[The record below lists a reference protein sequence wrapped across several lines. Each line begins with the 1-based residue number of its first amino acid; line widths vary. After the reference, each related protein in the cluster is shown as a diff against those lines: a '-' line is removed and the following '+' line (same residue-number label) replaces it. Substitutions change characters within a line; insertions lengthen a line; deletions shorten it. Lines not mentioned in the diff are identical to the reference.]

1 MSSLLQR
8 GRQICQCCKTFQ
20 VLARWGLTWNVSQLK
35 LTGSRQFCQLG
46 IHGTVHWIITS
57 CWKYQCYPPNC
68 TVSNH
73 HPQEKGEVEAC
84 GFTHS
89 VQMAW
94 YHCLY
99 SIHTENGYWYRL
111 FWTIISRGKGRGGYH
126 VVGCGRSN
134 YGEKPHTHKVW
145 TRRREKFFSIF
156 SSWPKSPFWPFQ
168 NILIGATHTQGM
180 NEAQRNLFKLAQMQ
194 RNLHYTQFK
203 KMFWAW
209 SYTQIQGKN
218 EQQNLNWG
226 QFEFF

>member
-1 MSSLLQR
+1 MWFHTW
-8 GRQICQCCKTFQ
+8 CTNCM
-20 VLARWGLTWNVSQLK
+20 VPNARILY
-35 LTGSRQFCQLG
+35 
-46 IHGTVHWIITS
+46 VH
-57 CWKYQCYPPNC
+57 
-68 TVSNH
+68 
-73 HPQEKGEVEAC
+73 
-84 GFTHS
+84 
-89 VQMAW
+89 
-94 YHCLY
+94 
-99 SIHTENGYWYRL
+99 RL
-111 FWTIISRGKGRGGYH
+111 FGRIISRGKGRGGYH

-168 NILIGATHTQGM
+168 NILIEATHTHGM

-218 EQQNLNWG
+218 EQQNLYWG
-226 QFEFF
+226 QSPESEICLRQGAERKFDQRIMSMISLPLFESEFKRIWIKRANVYSHGRYHVPRSEL